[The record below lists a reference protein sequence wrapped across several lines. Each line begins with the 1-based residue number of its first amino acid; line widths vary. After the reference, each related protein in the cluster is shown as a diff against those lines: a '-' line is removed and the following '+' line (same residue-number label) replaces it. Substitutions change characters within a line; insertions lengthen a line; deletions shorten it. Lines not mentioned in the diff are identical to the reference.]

1 MFRASVPKTDWSKS
15 PVAMS
20 PVINKERERAALLQ
34 GYYDPQR
41 RQAELNQLSSHL
53 LGLCDELRDEARDQG
68 KTDLRQR
75 AQQVTDT
82 MFEVFEELDAINH
95 ELAKSSSDLEE

>member
-1 MFRASVPKTDWSKS
+1 
-15 PVAMS
+15 
-20 PVINKERERAALLQ
+20 
-34 GYYDPQR
+34 
-41 RQAELNQLSSHL
+41 
-53 LGLCDELRDEARDQG
+53 LRDEARDQG